1 MNKDQEQKMIKAHMA
16 GITAY
21 NANGKSD
28 MAKISRQAKKLYETR
43 HEREAY
49 VAGYIGAQ
57 RRANKANPT

>member
-1 MNKDQEQKMIKAHMA
+1 MTDKEQVMIEAHMA
-16 GITAY
+16 GINAY

-28 MAKISRQAKKLYETR
+28 MAKISRQATKLYETR

-57 RRANKANPT
+57 RRANKIVK

>member
-1 MNKDQEQKMIKAHMA
+1 MGDKEQIMIEAHKA

-21 NANGKSD
+21 ATNGKSD

-57 RRANKANPT
+57 RRANKAKPT